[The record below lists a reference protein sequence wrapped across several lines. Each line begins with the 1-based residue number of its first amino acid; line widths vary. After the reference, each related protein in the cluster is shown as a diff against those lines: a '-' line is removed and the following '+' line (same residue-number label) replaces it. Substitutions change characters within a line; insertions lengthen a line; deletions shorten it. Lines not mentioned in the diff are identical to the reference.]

1 MFYLKDQATDFS
13 ASIAND
19 NNFKSFIYKAK
30 LLQNIATQAA
40 INNVNRIL
48 KNATIVIKIFK
59 SYLEIT

>member
-13 ASIAND
+13 ESIAND

-40 INNVNRIL
+40 INNVNQIL
-48 KNATIVIKIFK
+48 KNAAIVIKIFK